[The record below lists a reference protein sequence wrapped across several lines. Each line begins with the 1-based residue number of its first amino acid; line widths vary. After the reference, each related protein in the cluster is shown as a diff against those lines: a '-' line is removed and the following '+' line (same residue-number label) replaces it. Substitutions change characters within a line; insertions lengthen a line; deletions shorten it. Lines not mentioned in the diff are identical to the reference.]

1 LRAPQ
6 GDNAMM
12 MPSLTEPREDAM
24 QPFRL
29 MALLA
34 LVGLGVPG
42 PALAQDFYA
51 GKTLKIIVGL
61 EAGGTVDTMA
71 RLFVSYLRRHIPGN
85 PLVVIQNMPSAA
97 GVGATNFVYEKAE
110 PDGLT
115 ILFNSWDPL
124 AQVLGDQGMRARYEN
139 FEYVGGVGD
148 IRVIYGRTDMVPG
161 GLKRPADI
169 MKAEN
174 LILGSLNYTNQSGL
188 LPHLALKVLG
198 VKHRM
203 IVGFR
208 GGNGVFLAMQRGE
221 FNIHST
227 SIATFRGRSGGF
239 IKSGEGVGIAYLVP
253 VDKEGRYA
261 RNALITEMP
270 SFPDLFKEVHGRMPS
285 GPTWDAFNWLTNQ
298 IGELTYIVVAPPR
311 TPAAQV
317 AALRQGFEGVARD
330 PAFERELMARQG
342 VPYSHV
348 GTPQGQAIFRALA
361 EVSPDVIRTLH
372 DATKAPN

>member
-1 LRAPQ
+1 
-6 GDNAMM
+6 
-12 MPSLTEPREDAM
+12 
-24 QPFRL
+24 
-29 MALLA
+29 LLA
-34 LVGLGVPG
+34 LVAFVPA
-42 PALAQDFYA
+42 PAMAQDFYA

-71 RLFVSYLRRHIPGN
+71 RLFVPYLRRHIPGN

-169 MKAEN
+169 MKADN

-188 LPHLALKVLG
+188 LPHLALNVLG

-221 FNIHST
+221 VNIHST
-227 SIATFRGRSGGF
+227 SIATFRGRTAGF

-253 VDKEGRYA
+253 VDKQGHYQ

-270 SFPDLFKEVHGRMPS
+270 TFPDLFKEVHGRIPS

-330 PAFERELMARQG
+330 PVFERELMARQG
-342 VPYSHV
+342 IPYSHI
-348 GTPQGQAIFRALA
+348 GTAQGQAIFRALA
-361 EVSPDVIRTLH
+361 EVSPDVIRMLH
-372 DATKAPN
+372 DSTKAPN

>member
-1 LRAPQ
+1 
-6 GDNAMM
+6 
-12 MPSLTEPREDAM
+12 M

-34 LVGLGVPG
+34 LVAFGVPA

-188 LPHLALKVLG
+188 LPHLALNVLG

-221 FNIHST
+221 VNIHST
-227 SIATFRGRSGGF
+227 SIATFRGRTAGF

-253 VDKEGRYA
+253 VDKEGRYG

-330 PAFERELMARQG
+330 PAFERDLMARQG
-342 VPYSHV
+342 IPYSHI
-348 GTPQGQAIFRALA
+348 GTAQGQSIFRSLA

>member
-1 LRAPQ
+1 
-6 GDNAMM
+6 
-12 MPSLTEPREDAM
+12 M

-34 LVGLGVPG
+34 LVALGVPG

-148 IRVIYGRTDMVPG
+148 IRVVYGRTDMVPG
-161 GLKRPADI
+161 GLKQPSDI
-169 MKAEN
+169 MKADN

-188 LPHLALKVLG
+188 LPHLALNVLG

-221 FNIHST
+221 VNIHST
-227 SIATFRGRSGGF
+227 SIATFRGRTAGF
-239 IKSGEGVGIAYLVP
+239 IKSGEGVGVAYLVP

-270 SFPDLFKEVHGRMPS
+270 AFPDLFKEVHGRMPS

-317 AALRQGFEGVARD
+317 TALRQGFEGVARD
-330 PAFERELMARQG
+330 PAFEQELMARQG
-342 VPYSHV
+342 VPYSHI
-348 GTPQGQAIFRALA
+348 GTTQGQAIFRALA

-372 DATKAPN
+372 ASTKAPN

>member
-1 LRAPQ
+1 MMTEVLASLIASFCGLAAALLVRRRGTIGVALALIAGLCRIALRAPQ

-12 MPSLTEPREDAM
+12 VPSLTLPREDAM

-34 LVGLGVPG
+34 LVAFGVPA
-42 PALAQDFYA
+42 PAMAQDFYA

-169 MKAEN
+169 MKADN
-174 LILGSLNYTNQSGL
+174 PILGSLNYTNQSGL
-188 LPHLALKVLG
+188 LPHRQRRLPGDAAW
-198 VKHRM
+198 
-203 IVGFR
+203 R
-208 GGNGVFLAMQRGE
+208 GQHPLDLDRDLSRAHCWLHQVR
-221 FNIHST
+221 
-227 SIATFRGRSGGF
+227 RGRRHRVSGAG
-239 IKSGEGVGIAYLVP
+239 
-253 VDKEGRYA
+253 
-261 RNALITEMP
+261 
-270 SFPDLFKEVHGRMPS
+270 
-285 GPTWDAFNWLTNQ
+285 
-298 IGELTYIVVAPPR
+298 
-311 TPAAQV
+311 
-317 AALRQGFEGVARD
+317 RQGRALSTQRADHRD
-330 PAFERELMARQG
+330 AG
-342 VPYSHV
+342 VP
-348 GTPQGQAIFRALA
+348 
-361 EVSPDVIRTLH
+361 
-372 DATKAPN
+372 

>member
-1 LRAPQ
+1 
-6 GDNAMM
+6 
-12 MPSLTEPREDAM
+12 M
-24 QPFRL
+24 QPLRSML
-29 MALLA
+29 MAALA
-34 LVGLGVPG
+34 AVCLAP
-42 PALAQDFYA
+42 PAAAQDFYA
-51 GKTLKIIVGL
+51 GKTLRIIVGV

-71 RLFVSYLRRHIPGN
+71 RLFVPHLRRHIPGN
-85 PLVVIQNMPSAA
+85 PLIVIQNMPSAA

-124 AQVLGDQGMRARYEN
+124 AQVLGDQGMRARYET
-139 FEYVGGVGD
+139 FEYVGGIGD
-148 IRVIYGRTDMVPG
+148 IRVIYGRTDMVAG
-161 GLKRPADI
+161 GLKRASDI

-174 LILGSLNYTNQSGL
+174 LILGSLNHTNQSGL
-188 LPHLALKVLG
+188 LPHLALNVLG
-198 VKHRM
+198 VRHRM

-221 FNIHST
+221 VNIHST

-253 VDKEGRYA
+253 VDKEGRYR

-270 SFPDLFKEVHGRMPS
+270 AFPDLYQEVHGRMPS

-311 TPAAQV
+311 TPSAPL
-317 AALRQGFEGVARD
+317 AALRQGFEGIARD
-330 PAFERELMARQG
+330 PAFERELVAKQG
-342 VPYSHV
+342 IPYSHI
-348 GTPQGQAIFRALA
+348 GTAQGQAIFRALA
-361 EVSPDVIRTLH
+361 EVSPAVIGTLH
-372 DATKAPN
+372 AATKAPN

>member
-1 LRAPQ
+1 QVSPELRCRRRKATMPFEPISVHSRESWNP
-6 GDNAMM
+6 GAENSAKTGSPLPRGRTELEAVDNAA
-12 MPSLTEPREDAM
+12 REDTM

-29 MALLA
+29 MAVLA
-34 LVGLGVPG
+34 LVALGVPG

-71 RLFVSYLRRHIPGN
+71 RLFVSHLRRHIPGN

-110 PDGLT
+110 TDGLT

-148 IRVIYGRTDMVPG
+148 IRVIYGRTDMVQG
-161 GLKRPADI
+161 GVKRSADI
-169 MKAEN
+169 MKADN

-188 LPHLALKVLG
+188 LPHLALNVLG

-208 GGNGVFLAMQRGE
+208 GGNGVFLALQRGE
-221 FNIHST
+221 VNIHST
-227 SIATFRGRSGGF
+227 PTAPFRRPNGGF
-239 IKSGEGVGIAYLVP
+239 IKSGDVVATAYLGT
-253 VDKEGRYA
+253 VDKEGRHQ
-261 RNALITEMP
+261 RNAL
-270 SFPDLFKEVHGRMPS
+270 V
-285 GPTWDAFNWLTNQ
+285 
-298 IGELTYIVVAPPR
+298 
-311 TPAAQV
+311 
-317 AALRQGFEGVARD
+317 
-330 PAFERELMARQG
+330 
-342 VPYSHV
+342 
-348 GTPQGQAIFRALA
+348 
-361 EVSPDVIRTLH
+361 
-372 DATKAPN
+372 